1 MLIINHSI
9 EKVITH
15 AKNRKKR
22 YLKLFIYR
30 FKCNK
35 LVTGRVECADTRLL
49 QHADVINKVM
59 YPVRLRY

>member
-1 MLIINHSI
+1 MLVINHSI
-9 EKVITH
+9 EKVIAH
-15 AKNRKKR
+15 ANNRKKKIF
-22 YLKLFIYR
+22 KLFIYR

-35 LVTGRVECADTRLL
+35 LVTARLECADTRLL